1 MKKRTKWILLSILIL
16 LLVLFGLHRFYVYIQ
31 QDTWSEEKS
40 AIQSAKQQTGIISV
54 DKTWKSVWD
63 EVCWVIQG
71 KNENG
76 EELMVW
82 LPASGEAHE
91 ELLSSGKS
99 EQQIRSIINE
109 SLPGIRIVRLM
120 PGIYENEYVWQLF
133 YKEKEHHYYQFF
145 RFSDGSALPDK
156 FTLPNR

>member
-16 LLVLFGLHRFYVYIQ
+16 LLVLFGLHRFYVYVMQ
-31 QDTWSEEKS
+31 HTWNEES
-40 AIQSAKQQTGIISV
+40 AAIQTAKQQTGIVSV

-63 EVCWVIQG
+63 EICWVVQG

-76 EELMVW
+76 EDLMVW
-82 LPASGEAHE
+82 LPESGEPHE
-91 ELLSSGKS
+91 ELLSGGTS
-99 EQQIRSIINE
+99 EQQIREIVKNE
-109 SLPGIRIVRLM
+109 LPGIRIVRLM
-120 PGIYENEYVWQLF
+120 PGIYEGEYVWQLF

-145 RFSDGSALPDK
+145 KFSDGSILPDK

>member
-16 LLVLFGLHRFYVYIQ
+16 LLVLFGLHRFYLYIM
-31 QDTWSEEKS
+31 QDTWNEES
-40 AIQSAKQQTGIISV
+40 AAIQTAKQQTGIVSV

-63 EVCWVIQG
+63 EVCWVVQG
-71 KNENG
+71 QNENG

-82 LPASGEAHE
+82 LPEGGEAHE
-91 ELLSSGKS
+91 ELLSSGTS
-99 EQQIRSIINE
+99 EQQIRDIIK
-109 SLPGIRIVRLM
+109 SQLPGIRIVRLM
-120 PGIYENEYVWQLF
+120 PGIYEGEYVWQLF

-145 RFSDGSALPDK
+145 KFSDGSILPDK